1 MKYDLNL
8 MGKRIREERIK
19 RNLTIEQLSEL
30 IDLSP
35 SFLGLVERG
44 VRGLSIEKLIT
55 VAEVFDISIDSLLK
69 TDSSKEATKYDT
81 VKSLLYNLDDTE
93 FNFISNIIKE
103 SRKLFKAKEKK
114 EKYK

>member
-1 MKYDLNL
+1 
-8 MGKRIREERIK
+8 MGKRIREERTK

-44 VRGLSIEKLIT
+44 ARGLSIEKLIT

-69 TDSSKEATKYDT
+69 SNDSTEVTKYDA

-103 SRKLFKAKEKK
+103 SRKLFKAKDEEDK
-114 EKYK
+114 

>member
-1 MKYDLNL
+1 

-44 VRGLSIEKLIT
+44 ARGLSIEKLIT

-69 TDSSKEATKYDT
+69 TDNSNEATKYDT

-103 SRKLFKAKEKK
+103 SRKLFKAKENK
-114 EKYK
+114 EK